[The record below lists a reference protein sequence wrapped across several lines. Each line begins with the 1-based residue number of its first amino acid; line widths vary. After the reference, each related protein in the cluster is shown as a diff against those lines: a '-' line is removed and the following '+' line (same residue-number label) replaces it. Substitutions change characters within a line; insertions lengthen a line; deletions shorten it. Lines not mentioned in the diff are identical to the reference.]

1 LWRGK
6 PGPESSV
13 AAGAREKRRWP
24 PEIEKQRWLPEQ
36 ARREAEMAAGIR
48 DRENVGANATV
59 ASGAWVLY
67 KIPYA
72 NTT

>member
-1 LWRGK
+1 
-6 PGPESSV
+6 
-13 AAGAREKRRWP
+13 
-24 PEIEKQRWLPEQ
+24 
-36 ARREAEMAAGIR
+36 MAAGIR

-59 ASGAWVLY
+59 ASGAWVVY